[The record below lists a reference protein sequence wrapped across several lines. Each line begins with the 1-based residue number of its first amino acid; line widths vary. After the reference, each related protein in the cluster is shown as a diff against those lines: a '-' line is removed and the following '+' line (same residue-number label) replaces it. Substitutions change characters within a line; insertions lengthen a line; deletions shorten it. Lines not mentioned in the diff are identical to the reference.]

1 MLRKHHDASIA
12 RGKSILASI
21 AQRIKWLL
29 VPPADVRWRK
39 ERLCCSGGDAGERQI
54 HVSGRWD
61 RARHLWMLS
70 APKPPEQG
78 SSRPPLRKW
87 HAAGLSRQLVGQLG
101 SGTQKTSQNSFWEPQ
116 KCPHAPPAHQWCEER
131 LIAPG
136 EGLSGIPQL
145 GTLGKALATQ
155 SPPPVPGSL
164 QHWPPLGWPSLY
176 FKACQMFNPPEHS
189 VIIWLRQGADGVV
202 RLLWP
207 Q

>member
-1 MLRKHHDASIA
+1 MLRKHYDASIA
-12 RGKSILASI
+12 RGKSILVSI
-21 AQRIKWLL
+21 AQPIKWLL

-39 ERLCCSGGDAGERQI
+39 GRPCCSGRDAGERQT

-61 RARHLWMLS
+61 RASHLWMLN

-87 HAAGLSRQLVGQLG
+87 HAAGLTRQLVGQLG
-101 SGTQKTSQNSFWEPQ
+101 SGTQKTSQNFLGASEVSPRTSRASAMGRAAHRPGRGAVW
-116 KCPHAPPAHQWCEER
+116 HPPAWDT
-131 LIAPG
+131 G
-136 EGLSGIPQL
+136 
-145 GTLGKALATQ
+145 Q
-155 SPPPVPGSL
+155 STGHTIPPPVPGSL

-176 FKACQMFNPPEHS
+176 FKARQMFNPPEHS

-202 RLLWP
+202 RLLWS